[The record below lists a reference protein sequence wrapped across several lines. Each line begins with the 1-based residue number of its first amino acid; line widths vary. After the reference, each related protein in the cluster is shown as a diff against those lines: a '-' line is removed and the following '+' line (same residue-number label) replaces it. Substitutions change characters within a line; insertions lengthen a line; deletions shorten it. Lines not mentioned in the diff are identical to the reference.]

1 MSCWSKEELE
11 SMLEDVVNALD
22 LSDEVIAQHGPLG
35 TPPAELVKMVLR
47 QKERAIRM
55 LKSGMVDASETS
67 ELRYMSP
74 GQVIALIERKNEE
87 IKRLKAKSDEMFEV
101 LENIL
106 AIMNESRGV
115 AGWHLN
121 GNIASWDELEL
132 RDAVASA
139 IEKACDPE

>member
-1 MSCWSKEELE
+1 MSGWSKEEAE

-87 IKRLKAKSDEMFEV
+87 IKRLKAANDEMRKT
-101 LENIL
+101 LEDFLVVI
-106 AIMNESRGV
+106 NESKGV
-115 AGWHLN
+115 AG
-121 GNIASWDELEL
+121 
-132 RDAVASA
+132 
-139 IEKACDPE
+139 

>member
-1 MSCWSKEELE
+1 MSGWSEEEAE
-11 SMLEDVVNALD
+11 SMLEYVVNAID
-22 LSDEVIAQHGPLG
+22 LSDG
-35 TPPAELVKMVLR
+35 
-47 QKERAIRM
+47 
-55 LKSGMVDASETS
+55 
-67 ELRYMSP
+67 
-74 GQVIALIERKNEE
+74 VIALIERKNEE

-139 IEKACDPE
+139 IEKACGKS

>member
-1 MSCWSKEELE
+1 MSGWSNEEAE
-11 SMLEDVVNALD
+11 SMLEYVVNAID
-22 LSDEVIAQHGPLG
+22 ISDE
-35 TPPAELVKMVLR
+35 
-47 QKERAIRM
+47 
-55 LKSGMVDASETS
+55 
-67 ELRYMSP
+67 
-74 GQVIALIERKNEE
+74 VIALIERKNEE

>member
-1 MSCWSKEELE
+1 MSGWSKEEAE

-22 LSDEVIAQHGPLG
+22 LSDEVIAQHGLLG